1 VNKAELIDAL
11 AGDANLPKAEATR
24 AVDALFGERG
34 VIAKALKTGDKV
46 QITGFGTFQAKQR
59 AARSGRNPATGA
71 TITIAAQITPT
82 FKAGQGLKDALNP

>member
-1 VNKAELIDAL
+1 MNKAELIDAL
-11 AGDANLPKAEATR
+11 AGEANLPKAEATR

-34 VIAKALKTGDKV
+34 LIAKTLKTGDKV

-59 AARSGRNPATGA
+59 AARTGRNPATGGS
-71 TITIAAQITPT
+71 IEIPAQVTPT